1 MLLDALSKI
10 KRQSILTAILLMCL
24 GIMLLL
30 CPEEYITTLIILSG
44 YIMIVYALEQTL
56 EFLVNS
62 TTTMSSILFII
73 AVVVGL
79 VGLAVLVFH
88 EDVLTVL
95 SWIFGLLLMVDGI
108 HSIYYAFTFAKRSG
122 RKGWSI
128 LVILSSVLVVCGVAL
143 LTGSLVFTI
152 YHFTKIV
159 FLLRIIGFAILF
171 SALVSG
177 LRVIWLWPAKNGEG
191 DESIIKEN
199 PEVVPEKISQESGEE
214 GGEKNGEE

>member
-122 RKGWSI
+122 RKGSPAEKDGRYW
-128 LVILSSVLVVCGVAL
+128 LSFRRFWLSAVWHCLPDRLFSRFTISPKLCSFFGLSVLQ
-143 LTGSLVFTI
+143 S
-152 YHFTKIV
+152 
-159 FLLRIIGFAILF
+159 F
-171 SALVSG
+171 SRL
-177 LRVIWLWPAKNGEG
+177 
-191 DESIIKEN
+191 
-199 PEVVPEKISQESGEE
+199 
-214 GGEKNGEE
+214 